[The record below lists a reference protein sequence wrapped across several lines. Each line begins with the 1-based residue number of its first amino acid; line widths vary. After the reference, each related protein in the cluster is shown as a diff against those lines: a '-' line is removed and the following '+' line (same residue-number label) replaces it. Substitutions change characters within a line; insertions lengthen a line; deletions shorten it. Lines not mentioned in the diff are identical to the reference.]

1 MNAFSRH
8 LQELL
13 DEQVPIARA
22 TGVRIKEY
30 TQRGLVL
37 AAPLAQNRNYKG
49 TAFAG
54 SLATLATLAGWALT
68 MLRVEEMGK
77 QPEVVV
83 ARSTIDYLRPVRV
96 DIEVLCILPDDAT
109 IAKLQRVLDR
119 KGIGRWELAARIP
132 AGGPKAVDYLGTYVA
147 TVEHPRS
154 RRE

>member
-13 DEQVPIARA
+13 DEQVPMARA
-22 TGVRIKEY
+22 MGVRIKQYDEE
-30 TQRGLVL
+30 GLVL

-68 MLRVEEMGK
+68 MLRVEELGMH
-77 QPEVVV
+77 PEVVIV
-83 ARSTIDYLRPVRV
+83 RSTINYLRPVRE
-96 DIEVLCILPDDAT
+96 DIEVLCRLPDEAT
-109 IAKLQRVLDR
+109 IAKLQCALDH

-132 AGGPKAVDYLGTYVA
+132 ASGLKAVAYTGTYAV
-147 TVEHPRS
+147 TVKQPRS
-154 RRE
+154 RSE